1 VAGIACVAACLVF
14 AGLAALALQSRAGAL
29 SAARDHAAQ
38 LVRLQQIASHLVE
51 ADSQF
56 TNGYLT
62 FGQDSTA
69 QLNGYDQAMAE
80 ASRLVTVAAQAE
92 PDDADEL
99 SLVNDAL
106 SQYTARVAA
115 ARANNK
121 QGYQVGVGYLRQAST
136 LLRSPSSSVN
146 LLPTLNRLISDN
158 AARVDDSFAAAGRA
172 AWLLAAAGVLGLG
185 TLATVQFWLARRSHR
200 FLNLPLLAATVA
212 VLVGLVAGAVVMM
225 TAQSR
230 ADQVRDNSYAATRAL
245 ANARIAAYV
254 GKSHQ
259 SITLIYIGTG
269 GDYPTSQKDYQGQV
283 ADAKAALGRAAG
295 AGAGAEVGSTD
306 LTRWIAAS
314 DELTTAAQTDWIS
327 AAAKATSTAPGT
339 VNTLFAAFDQ
349 GTRPALDTQATAVRD
364 GLNGTQGA
372 LTTIGWLVLL
382 LGVAAAGATWLGIS
396 LRLEEYR

>member
-1 VAGIACVAACLVF
+1 
-14 AGLAALALQSRAGAL
+14 
-29 SAARDHAAQ
+29 
-38 LVRLQQIASHLVE
+38 
-51 ADSQF
+51 
-56 TNGYLT
+56 
-62 FGQDSTA
+62 
-69 QLNGYDQAMAE
+69 
-80 ASRLVTVAAQAE
+80 
-92 PDDADEL
+92 
-99 SLVNDAL
+99 
-106 SQYTARVAA
+106 
-115 ARANNK
+115 
-121 QGYQVGVGYLRQAST
+121 
-136 LLRSPSSSVN
+136 LLRSPSSSAN

-158 AARVDDSFAAAGRA
+158 AARVDDSFAAARRA

-185 TLATVQFWLARRSHR
+185 TLVTAQFWLARRSHR
-200 FLNLPLLAATVA
+200 VLNLPLLAATVA
-212 VLVGLVAGAVVMM
+212 VLVGLVVGAAVMM

-269 GDYPTSQKDYQGQV
+269 GDYPTSQKDYQEQAV
-283 ADAKAALGRAAG
+283 AAKAALGRA

-339 VNTLFAAFDQ
+339 VNALFAAFDR
-349 GTRPALDTQATAVRD
+349 GTGPVLKTQATAVDD
-364 GLNGTQGA
+364 GLRGTQGA
-372 LTTIGWLVLL
+372 LTAIGWLVLL
-382 LGVAAAGATWLGIS
+382 FGVAAAGAAWLGIS